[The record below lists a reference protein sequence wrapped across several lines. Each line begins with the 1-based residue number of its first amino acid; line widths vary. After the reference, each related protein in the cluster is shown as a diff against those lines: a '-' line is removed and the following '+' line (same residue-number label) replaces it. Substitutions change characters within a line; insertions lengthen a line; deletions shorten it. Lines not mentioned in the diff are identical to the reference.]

1 MEDAGII
8 LAASLQDALDSRQ
21 TVGTD
26 AAVGPVVDAA
36 DISQAGVP
44 LLIQQ
49 IGHHLLLA
57 PVEVHLHLVELI
69 VVLIGVHEDDGK
81 RQGAEKVDLLLAEH
95 PQGDDAI
102 HLLGLAEGQP
112 DKRDL
117 VLVGH
122 HLHQAGQG
130 REPHI
135 GPVRTDDPPVRHSDH
150 QMGLALRRPPLSGRH
165 IAQGVG
171 RLKNPG
177 PYLRR
182 DRDVVVLIQNPGDGR
197 SGDLG
202 RLGHILNRCHAVPPS
217 VLF

>member
-1 MEDAGII
+1 M
-8 LAASLQDALDSRQ
+8 DSRQ

-49 IGHHLLLA
+49 IGHHLFLA
-57 PVEVHLHLVELI
+57 PVKVHLHLVELI

-81 RQGAEKVDLLLAEH
+81 GQRAEKVDLFLAEH
-95 PQGDDAI
+95 TQGNDAV
-102 HLLGLAEGQP
+102 HFLGLPKGQP
-112 DKRDL
+112 DKGDL

-130 REPHI
+130 GQSHI
-135 GPVRTDDPPVRHSDH
+135 VPVRADDPPVRHPDD
-150 QMGLALRRPPLSGRH
+150 QMSLVLRRLPLPGRH
-165 IAQGVG
+165 IAQGVS

-177 PYLRR
+177 PHLRR
-182 DRDVVVLIQNPGDGR
+182 DRDVVILI
-197 SGDLG
+197 
-202 RLGHILNRCHAVPPS
+202 
-217 VLF
+217 